1 MNEIYFARETLSVVQ
16 GLLQIGLRTQWM
28 YRMMLPRLYYAAH
41 HLGRLLL
48 RNIGI
53 DTQRWRGEVH
63 RRVINELRQHY
74 VATGAMNVSALDA
87 LEQLRI
93 YRVRADYYMASR
105 IRERHVRNAL
115 NLFTVYLD
123 ECSRILGVT

>member
-1 MNEIYFARETLSVVQ
+1 MNEIYFARETLSVVKA
-16 GLLQIGLRTQWM
+16 LLQIGLHTQWM

-53 DTQRWRGEVH
+53 DAQRWRGEVH
-63 RRVINELRQHY
+63 RRVIRELRQHY

-87 LEQLRI
+87 LEHLRR
-93 YRVRADYYMASR
+93 YRVRADYDTGLR
-105 IRERHVRNAL
+105 IRGQHVTRAL

>member
-1 MNEIYFARETLSVVQ
+1 
-16 GLLQIGLRTQWM
+16 
-28 YRMMLPRLYYAAH
+28 MMLPRLYYAAH

-53 DTQRWRGEVH
+53 DAQQWRGEVH
-63 RRVINELRQHY
+63 NRVIRELRQHY

-87 LEQLRI
+87 LERLRR
-93 YRVRADYYMASR
+93 YRVRADYKMASR
-105 IRERHVRNAL
+105 IRERHVTEAL
-115 NLFTVYLD
+115 NLFTVHLD

>member
-1 MNEIYFARETLSVVQ
+1 MNEIYFARETSSIVQ

-28 YRMMLPRLYYAAH
+28 YRMMLSRLYYAAH

-53 DTQRWRGEVH
+53 DVQRWRGEVH
-63 RRVINELRQHY
+63 HRVIHELRRHY
-74 VATGAMNVSALDA
+74 VASGAMNAHILAA
-87 LEQLRI
+87 LEQLRR
-93 YRVRADYYMASR
+93 YRVRADYIMALC
-105 IRERHVRNAL
+105 IRERHVTRAL

-123 ECSRILGVT
+123 ECSRILGVI